1 MIQYEPQAGMHIS
14 KACEE
19 AIRRACAANEP
30 AEFDFNDIK
39 MVAEPGMDPL
49 DLADQYAK
57 ESERRRKEYEASE
70 EYKKALADEVARDR
84 KARADYAK
92 AMDGTPDRPSL
103 IDPVTWEEAEA
114 SNQDSYGARA
124 LAYARDWGV
133 MMEKEISPA
142 KKLTKEI
149 VDRCAEIADYDG
161 ITGFMHSWAK
171 GLLIR
176 TWLYGAELETATKR

>member
-1 MIQYEPQAGMHIS
+1 MIQYEPHAGMPIS

-19 AIRRACAANEP
+19 AIRKACEANEP
-30 AEFDFNDIK
+30 AEFDFNEIK
-39 MVAEPGMDPL
+39 LVAEPGMDPL
-49 DLADQYAK
+49 DLANQYAK

-70 EYKKALADEVARDR
+70 AYKKALAEGEERDR
-84 KARADYAK
+84 KAREDYAK
-92 AMDGTPDRPSL
+92 AMEDTLERPSL
-103 IDPVTWEEAEA
+103 IDSATWEKAEA
-114 SNQDSYGARA
+114 SNQDPYGARA
-124 LAYARDWGV
+124 LEYARDWGV

-149 VDRCAEIADYDG
+149 VDRCAELADYDG

-176 TWLYGAELETATKR
+176 TWLYGAELEAATKR